1 MNNIKASM
9 VQIVNTLL
17 KDVNECHK
25 TLNTL
30 TDAEESAKFQGRIES
45 LENAIKQI
53 KEAMEQSSRKVDN
66 G

>member
-30 TDAEESAKFQGRIES
+30 TDAEESAKFQGRIEA
-45 LENAIKQI
+45 LEYAIKQI

>member
-25 TLNTL
+25 TRNTL
-30 TDAEESAKFQGRIES
+30 TDVEESAKFQGRIES
-45 LENAIKQI
+45 LEYAIKQI
-53 KEAMEQSSRKVDN
+53 EEAMEQSSRKVDL
-66 G
+66 

>member
-1 MNNIKASM
+1 MKEM
-9 VQIVNTLL
+9 TKIVNTLL

-45 LENAIKQI
+45 LEYAIKQI
-53 KEAMEQSSRKVDN
+53 EQVMEQLKEVA
-66 G
+66 